1 MERKDILDKY
11 KWDLSVMYENDT
23 LWKEE
28 YDKVYSEYKE
38 ILNYK
43 GKILES
49 SANLLNTIE
58 LELNIGRK
66 LEKLYV
72 YAYMRL
78 DEDTN
83 NTYYQEM
90 VGKIDNLNATISL
103 DTSFI
108 TPELLESDYSKVEE
122 FIKENDKLKRYEKY
136 LKEIYRYKEHTLSKE
151 EERVIAAF
159 QQVLSNPSKTSS
171 LLRNSDLDFGTINVE
186 GEEVKLN
193 NSNYSLYI
201 SSNNRQVRMD
211 AFKTLYKEY
220 AKHKNTLAQTL
231 SGDMASNITISKL
244 RGYNSVRESSLFDD
258 NISLDIYDNLVD
270 TVNNNMST
278 MYKYLSL
285 RKKVL
290 NLDELH
296 LYDIYAP
303 LIEEDE
309 KKYTYEE
316 AREIILKALSV
327 FGEDY
332 IANINKAFDEN
343 WIDVYPNDNKRSGA
357 YSWGCYDSNPF
368 ILTNFQG
375 RYDDVSTLAHELG
388 HSMHSYYSNKNNDY
402 EYSRYSIFVAEV
414 ASTVNELLL
423 AYHMLET
430 TEDVSQKLK
439 IINEL
444 LELYK
449 GTIYRQTMFA
459 EFEKEIYDLKE
470 KDEVITYEVLNNIYY
485 DLNKKYF
492 GKDVVI
498 DDEIKYEWSRIPHF
512 YTSFYVYQYAT
523 GLSAATH
530 IVNSILNNEE
540 NAIKNYL
547 EFLKTG
553 GIDYPTNELKIAGVN
568 IENKEVIES
577 AIKTFDSLIDKFEKI
592 YTK

>member
-540 NAIKNYL
+540 NAVKNYL

>member
-258 NISLDIYDNLVD
+258 NISLDIYDNL
-270 TVNNNMST
+270 
-278 MYKYLSL
+278 
-285 RKKVL
+285 
-290 NLDELH
+290 
-296 LYDIYAP
+296 
-303 LIEEDE
+303 
-309 KKYTYEE
+309 
-316 AREIILKALSV
+316 
-327 FGEDY
+327 
-332 IANINKAFDEN
+332 
-343 WIDVYPNDNKRSGA
+343 
-357 YSWGCYDSNPF
+357 
-368 ILTNFQG
+368 
-375 RYDDVSTLAHELG
+375 
-388 HSMHSYYSNKNNDY
+388 
-402 EYSRYSIFVAEV
+402 
-414 ASTVNELLL
+414 
-423 AYHMLET
+423 
-430 TEDVSQKLK
+430 
-439 IINEL
+439 
-444 LELYK
+444 
-449 GTIYRQTMFA
+449 
-459 EFEKEIYDLKE
+459 
-470 KDEVITYEVLNNIYY
+470 EVI
-485 DLNKKYF
+485 
-492 GKDVVI
+492 
-498 DDEIKYEWSRIPHF
+498 
-512 YTSFYVYQYAT
+512 
-523 GLSAATH
+523 
-530 IVNSILNNEE
+530 
-540 NAIKNYL
+540 
-547 EFLKTG
+547 
-553 GIDYPTNELKIAGVN
+553 
-568 IENKEVIES
+568 
-577 AIKTFDSLIDKFEKI
+577 
-592 YTK
+592 

>member
-414 ASTVNELLL
+414 ASTVNELLI